1 MSTRWR
7 TVDALPGFLSAGASI
22 NLCCNSSPG
31 GGALTTGF
39 VFCSSPPVCPNKGL
53 GNQRFLLSP
62 ITFCFSFCLSLSRVV
77 DERFCVFCFQFTIE
91 WYWALKFIG
100 RERSASV
107 SLDSVYQTVNE
118 LRYLTLWTGD
128 FVAWLVDRFCSI
140 FPRRF
145 YTGISLRVT
154 SDELT
159 RLVWHSM
166 ENGVCLMSRNQRGEL
181 SNFSVFGPAQLQAE
195 LFFRSSSRDI
205 LASSHSRQAIRL
217 SGCLISIGMR
227 FSDSW
232 RCSRCP
238 LPPFGYCAIAI
249 PPSSTLSLLTLD
261 RPSQRFTDI
270 SKFLFL

>member
-1 MSTRWR
+1 
-7 TVDALPGFLSAGASI
+7 
-22 NLCCNSSPG
+22 
-31 GGALTTGF
+31 
-39 VFCSSPPVCPNKGL
+39 
-53 GNQRFLLSP
+53 
-62 ITFCFSFCLSLSRVV
+62 
-77 DERFCVFCFQFTIE
+77 
-91 WYWALKFIG
+91 
-100 RERSASV
+100 
-107 SLDSVYQTVNE
+107 
-118 LRYLTLWTGD
+118 
-128 FVAWLVDRFCSI
+128 
-140 FPRRF
+140 
-145 YTGISLRVT
+145 
-154 SDELT
+154 
-159 RLVWHSM
+159 M

-270 SKFLFL
+270 SKFLFVQGDYIRYPALLELSNKYGLQTDVSDASLAQQLEDLREQIRREIRKELKIKGQSPCRSLITRTSNEWL